1 LLKLLKPDNYSITEE
16 EKRKLEEERK
26 QKEERELR
34 QAKFAAEDTLNS
46 ILETPNASEELKK
59 RIEEVIKKF

>member
-1 LLKLLKPDNYSITEE
+1 MTEE

-46 ILETPNASEELKK
+46 ILGTPNASEELKK